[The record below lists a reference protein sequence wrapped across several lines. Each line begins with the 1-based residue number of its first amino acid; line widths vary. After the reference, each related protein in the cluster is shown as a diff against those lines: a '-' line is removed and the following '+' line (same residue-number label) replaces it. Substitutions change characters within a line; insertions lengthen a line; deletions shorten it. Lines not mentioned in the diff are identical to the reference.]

1 MNNFRNDINTFSNV
15 DVTRLLSSATGE
27 MLLQAG
33 NQAYM
38 QLQTEI
44 LVLRY
49 VRVLAYRIALPIS
62 MQRNQNSSAQL
73 AQRMFDNNTLIK
85 CVPVSICAPYMRS

>member
-1 MNNFRNDINTFSNV
+1 MNSIRNDINTFSNV

-33 NQAYM
+33 NQAYIR
-38 QLQTEI
+38 LQAEN

-49 VRVLAYRIALPIS
+49 VRVLAHRIALLSLCEGI
-62 MQRNQNSSAQL
+62 RA
-73 AQRMFDNNTLIK
+73 
-85 CVPVSICAPYMRS
+85 